1 MKPGLYF
8 ETSKDLETIERF
20 GCDVYRRNVLH
31 LDVDLAMARLEQ
43 KRLEGERFIQVVFF
57 RRMGMPTVVRW
68 HRQESWADFELAV
81 RKIIS
86 EAIEELGAEVE
97 ML

>member
-8 ETSKDLETIERF
+8 ETSKDLETRERF
-20 GCDVYRRNVLH
+20 ECDVYRRNVLH

-68 HRQESWADFELAV
+68 HRPESWSEFEVAAKTMVAV
-81 RKIIS
+81 
-86 EAIEELGAEVE
+86 AIEKFCAEVGG
-97 ML
+97 